1 MYNLKRHCK
10 KFNTDDEKDME
21 AYSEILNNPLCSVIS
36 EKNEKL
42 TTKHFDDEGK
52 PTYQED
58 KLIKVVSWE
67 EKVLA

>member
-1 MYNLKRHCK
+1 MLEY
-10 KFNTDDEKDME
+10 E
-21 AYSEILNNPLCSVIS
+21 EILNNPLCSIIA
-36 EKNEKL
+36 EKHEKL

-58 KLIKVVSWE
+58 KLIKMVTWE